1 MNESLEKPKIINWKE
16 EHERILV
23 EWSDKAMCYRWL
35 YSKANTLYYHRNAM
49 FTIPVI
55 IISTL
60 TGTANFAQDR
70 FDDSYKEYAIL
81 GIGAFNIIAGII
93 STIHQFLKISELNES
108 HRVSSIAWGKFHR
121 NIKVELSKSPDER
134 MNVTNML
141 KIYKE
146 EFDRLMETSPQIPES
161 VIENFKE
168 IFGSDKE
175 ETLTDDDINSDKYFS
190 SYSVIHKPEI
200 CDELVSTKKFA
211 YKNNEDK
218 NEKYFNSI
226 TEFINDYYNLHG
238 RKPINDEI
246 YEHFHNKIDNKNIKN
261 VLDILKKTNNNVNYN
276 ENDENDENENDIKI
290 DLKEI

>member
-35 YSKANTLYYHRNAM
+35 HSKANTLYYHRNAM

-121 NIKVELSKSPDER
+121 NIKVEL
-134 MNVTNML
+134 
-141 KIYKE
+141 
-146 EFDRLMETSPQIPES
+146 
-161 VIENFKE
+161 
-168 IFGSDKE
+168 
-175 ETLTDDDINSDKYFS
+175 
-190 SYSVIHKPEI
+190 
-200 CDELVSTKKFA
+200 
-211 YKNNEDK
+211 KN
-218 NEKYFNSI
+218 
-226 TEFINDYYNLHG
+226 T
-238 RKPINDEI
+238 
-246 YEHFHNKIDNKNIKN
+246 
-261 VLDILKKTNNNVNYN
+261 
-276 ENDENDENENDIKI
+276 
-290 DLKEI
+290 